1 MGVQKFNM
9 YDKVKTPKG
18 VITIQSIQYDPKADE
33 FSYSILGP
41 KSHFWRQKECEL
53 VERYHKE

>member
-1 MGVQKFNM
+1 M

-18 VITIQSIQYDPKADE
+18 VITIQSIQYDPKTDE

-41 KSHFWRQKECEL
+41 KSYFWRQKECEL